1 MFTCLTDCTVRIGW
15 KRRGRGGG
23 WGARDD
29 GLWSI
34 SVCSEAPF
42 PQVGRDSGTC
52 MGCCCCKSLRQ
63 IRQTK
68 KVFVG
73 TGGRTAVHFPLSS
86 GWEGGQGEQV
96 DLAPSPDGR
105 GGKEDTRQQQDYL
118 SPSQVPKFQ
127 ACQIPFFLLSP
138 PSLAL
143 DCCLASFSPCSLG
156 VPFPSSTCG
165 PSPLIHPPI
174 VPLKRRRERIRACIG
189 TSDDGYATAKVTC
202 IKETLCTQRSGKKGL
217 RIFVSILW
225 AFKVEYGIS
234 RLLMTVT
241 TT

>member
-1 MFTCLTDCTVRIGW
+1 MYVAKPPSRRSEGTLIHAWVAAAVRAFARSGRQ
-15 KRRGRGGG
+15 KRSSWGR
-23 WGARDD
+23 AD
-29 GLWSI
+29 GRRSI
-34 SVCSEAPF
+34 F
-42 PQVGRDSGTC
+42 LYRQVG
-52 MGCCCCKSLRQ
+52 K
-63 IRQTK
+63 
-68 KVFVG
+68 
-73 TGGRTAVHFPLSS
+73 
-86 GWEGGQGEQV
+86 
-96 DLAPSPDGR
+96 
-105 GGKEDTRQQQDYL
+105 GGKENRSISPLLPTDGAGRRDTRQQQQDYL

-202 IKETLCTQRSGKKGL
+202 IKETLCTQRNGKKGL
-217 RIFVSILW
+217 LIL
-225 AFKVEYGIS
+225 FLSSG
-234 RLLMTVT
+234 LLKWNMVFLVFS
-241 TT
+241 